1 MKTIYAL
8 LTLIGVALPFSQFAR
23 WLIEH
28 GFQGKEGQQIPEM
41 SEEYIE
47 TVSERYIELYERIT
61 GLDFVKET
69 EEDIITRIA
78 NRVSTYLLS

>member
-28 GFQGKEGQQIPEM
+28 GFNF
-41 SEEYIE
+41 
-47 TVSERYIELYERIT
+47 TL
-61 GLDFVKET
+61 FF
-69 EEDIITRIA
+69 
-78 NRVSTYLLS
+78 STNH